1 MQRMAGHTWDWPC
14 SQFLPHLVRA
24 PGGGGQEASR
34 RSSTKMGSLNS
45 TPDQGEVLVS
55 FSQQPWWWV
64 SLFAFLRMKKTK
76 LTEIM
81 GCAQVTATVMELREK
96 F

>member
-1 MQRMAGHTWDWPC
+1 M
-14 SQFLPHLVRA
+14 RA
-24 PGGGGQEASR
+24 PRWTEASR

-55 FSQQPWWWV
+55 FTTTLWWV

-81 GCAQVTATVMELREK
+81 GCAQVTATVMEPREK